1 MSKSKQAKEMEQ
13 WELEDKASIVMQA
26 EEIKADDQ
34 LMKKVKPIIKQKVQA
49 AETVK
54 NSIFPYGR

>member
-1 MSKSKQAKEMEQ
+1 MEQ
-13 WELEDKASIVMQA
+13 WELEDKESIVMQA
-26 EEIKADDQ
+26 EEIKADEQ
-34 LMKKVKPIIKQKVQA
+34 LMKKVKPIIKQKVKA